1 MRCRPQCRQRL
12 IWAYQPGPSSSKPS
26 CGVSPSQSGQK
37 RRNRSGRSH
46 KRISLRQARADTD
59 DQSPSTAYKRCQKLR
74 PVPLPRRPLLEATPP
89 RPRVLRRVKGG
100 AERAII
106 SFSYKPPIFRASNVP
121 AEGVRVARPRSPYTH
136 VLRDSAQDYEAAAEP
151 TDSGITVAEHAG
163 CVFSARC
170 RHKFGPLC
178 GSTSPPFRG
187 LSATHAIA
195 CRLDTLPIRGIGR
208 LRVPGSGLGD
218 DLTLLCHHPRTHE
231 LSCPG
236 RDPSSIASALTPLA
250 ERAERLPPTHRKF
263 PIWISIALRCT
274 NAGRGA
280 SANVRNGSAG
290 GNLELSIF
298 FPVSLP

>member
-59 DQSPSTAYKRCQKLR
+59 DQSPSAANKRCQKLR

-106 SFSYKPPIFRASNVP
+106 SFSYKPPIFRASNAP

-163 CVFSARC
+163 CVAAVTSSDRSAVQRRRPSEGSARLM
-170 RHKFGPLC
+170 PLLAV
-178 GSTSPPFRG
+178 STPFRY
-187 LSATHAIA
+187 
-195 CRLDTLPIRGIGR
+195 
-208 LRVPGSGLGD
+208 VVLGVSVR
-218 DLTLLCHHPRTHE
+218 P
-231 LSCPG
+231 
-236 RDPSSIASALTPLA
+236 DPEWVMT
-250 ERAERLPPTHRKF
+250 
-263 PIWISIALRCT
+263 
-274 NAGRGA
+274 
-280 SANVRNGSAG
+280 
-290 GNLELSIF
+290 
-298 FPVSLP
+298 